1 MKQDCQGSAFKR
13 FERGKG
19 MARNRNKDFKNNLN
33 QAIHN
38 STNPWEMQQNIQRQ
52 LQSEGV
58 NNTQPVKREKANSK
72 KIDMPEYDMSKLM
85 DNLGSKMPPGV
96 KQMMEQ
102 FMTIIPGPGAMDN
115 PNFKKEMKKKM
126 KGLSSAFKSPYE

>member
-1 MKQDCQGSAFKR
+1 
-13 FERGKG
+13 
-19 MARNRNKDFKNNLN
+19 MARNKNKDFKNNLN
-33 QAIHN
+33 QAIYN

-52 LQSEGV
+52 LPSMGV
-58 NNTQPVKREKANSK
+58 NYTKPVKKEKANSK
-72 KIDMPEYDMSKLM
+72 HNSVPEYDMSKLM
-85 DNLGSKMPPGV
+85 DNLGKKMPPGV

-126 KGLSSAFKSPYE
+126 KNFSSVFKSPYE